1 MVIVRPAEGVSYYM
15 DPKLIKI
22 LDKIKKRVQTKDK
35 DIVMIVD
42 GLEGAGKSVFAM
54 QICKYLDPTYN
65 LDDVHMNPDSFNKGI
80 ENETVKHKAKH
91 FDEAYKGLSSRASLS
106 KVNRVVVSN
115 MMQMRQLNL
124 YCVVCIPTFFLLDR
138 YVSLFRARYLFH
150 IYEAAN
156 GDHKWIFF
164 NRKNKQR
171 LYLAG
176 KKKMSYS
183 YPRVHRY
190 RGIFRGKYPIDEEA
204 YRKKKR
210 DALKE
215 IEEFDAPG
223 VKLRLQR
230 NIILVDAIKRLGIT
244 QKQESKNLEEAGLK
258 GDLRLPQSSI
268 SDICRNVRKIREN
281 LSKRNANIY

>member
-1 MVIVRPAEGVSYYM
+1 MVIVNPVEGVSYYM
-15 DPKLIKI
+15 NPKLIKI

-35 DIVMIVD
+35 DVVIIVD
-42 GLEGAGKSVFAM
+42 GMEGAGKSVFTM

-65 LDDVHMNPDSFNKGI
+65 LDDVYMNPDSFNKGI
-80 ENETVKHKAKH
+80 ENETTKHKAKH

-124 YCVVCIPTFFLLDR
+124 FCVVCIPTFFLLDR

-150 IYEAAN
+150 IYEARN

-164 NRKNKQR
+164 NRKNKQT

-183 YPRVHRY
+183 YPRIRRY
-190 RGIFRGKYPIDEEA
+190 RGIFRGKYPIDEKE

-210 DALKE
+210 EALKD
-215 IEEFDAPG
+215 IEELDTPG

-268 SDICRNVRKIREN
+268 SDICRNVRKIQEN
-281 LSKRNANIY
+281 LSKRNADIY